1 MKKRRRYNMGLKIF
15 LDDDA
20 LYRSNPTNFLRFY
33 SGEELI
39 QFFENELNQNEI
51 DYISFDNDLG
61 QDILEGYDVVKYMMN
76 HNIQSTEYN
85 IHSANNVAASRMKS
99 YIESAIKMKVVN
111 NAKITMLN
119 NQELLNKFK

>member
-1 MKKRRRYNMGLKIF
+1 MGFKIF

-20 LYRSNPTNFLRFY
+20 LYRQTPATFLRFY

-39 QFFENELNQNEI
+39 QFFKNGLNQNQI

-61 QDILEGYDVVKYMMN
+61 KDILEGYDIVKYMMN

-85 IHSANNVAASRMKS
+85 VHSANNVAAFRMKS